1 MSSQSRRQYGR
12 AFAML
17 AAVALLLCTFTT
29 FAAAQDQPVQK
40 WEIYAGYSFFYPNTT
55 VNVQLPGA
63 LLPLSSKVESNPWGI
78 GASGTYNFNR
88 WFGLTVD
95 GSNHWGSGELTVARR
110 IDDMRFDNISIGPKF
125 TYRAG
130 RFAPF
135 IEVLAGDHRFVS
147 EVYHSVDK
155 LGVMVGGGID
165 VDLSRHF
172 AWRVLRV
179 EYVVSNYQFGPA
191 STTASTELRA
201 LRGQTGLVYKFGGGP
216 PPVPPTAACSAQPTE
231 VFAGEPV
238 TVTAN
243 GSNFNPKRTVR
254 YSWSG
259 SPAKISGSN
268 SSAQVDTAGWR
279 S

>member
-29 FAAAQDQPVQK
+29 LAAAQDEPVQK

-55 VNVQLPGA
+55 VNVQLPSA
-63 LLPLSSKVESNPWGI
+63 LSPLSSMVESNPWGI

-179 EYVVSNYQFGPA
+179 DYVVSNYQFGPA
-191 STTASTELRA
+191 STTAGTELRG
-201 LRGQTGLVYKFGGGP
+201 LRGQTGCRRRSTRENMRIQKV
-216 PPVPPTAACSAQPTE
+216 VPQPAPRIKLRSQLHE
-231 VFAGEPV
+231 IIEL
-238 TVTAN
+238 
-243 GSNFNPKRTVR
+243 
-254 YSWSG
+254 W
-259 SPAKISGSN
+259 ISHP
-268 SSAQVDTAGWR
+268 
-279 S
+279 